1 MKGFEAGAEV
11 FIVANGLRV
20 RPVKI
25 IEVIGGLYTLQFLD
39 RPGATRLKRERL
51 FRTKEEAET
60 YINKGK
66 PKKPGYRSPYSY
78 GYY

>member
-25 IEVIGGLYTLQFLD
+25 IEVKSGLYTLLFLD
-39 RPGATRLKRERL
+39 RPGATRLKKERL
-51 FRTKEEAET
+51 FQTKEDAET

-66 PKKPGYRSPYSY
+66 PKAPGFRSPYSY

>member
-1 MKGFEAGAEV
+1 MKEFEAGTEV

-25 IEVIGGLYTLQFLD
+25 IEAAGGLYTLKFLD
-39 RPGATRLKRERL
+39 RPGATRLKKDRL

-66 PKKPGYRSPYSY
+66 PKQPGFRSPYSY